1 MKLCPRAW
9 SEDWLFLLFLQCL
22 VTKVFQ
28 EDANYSR
35 LPYLQ
40 SFDPLS
46 WSVSYII
53 YPSPSIP
60 FIVKFKFELIILII
74 CNLLWKC
81 CKNIL
86 DVVLFFN
93 SFTDFGNHFFF
104 PFPFSVMGLPQLPIF
119 FFYPPILVMALPLTN
134 CNFFF
139 PSYFGNAIATILF
152 FFFKK

>member
-1 MKLCPRAW
+1 MWNFVLGLGPRTGYSYYFFSAW
-9 SEDWLFLLFLQCL
+9 LQRFS
-22 VTKVFQ
+22 KRMQ
-28 EDANYSR
+28 NYSR

-104 PFPFSVMGLPQLPIF
+104 PFPFSVMGLPQLP
-119 FFYPPILVMALPLTN
+119 
-134 CNFFF
+134 NFFF
-139 PSYFGNAIATILF
+139 LPPYFGNGIATNQLQF
-152 FFFKK
+152 FFFHPISAMPLP